1 MQPPVFDKFQNE
13 DRDFKSI
20 GKSLWVYF
28 AVMLIITMPFSYIDN
43 GLSAIISIITIL
55 VAIFYC
61 KRKTKIQL
69 PGSIYNLNCSVKE
82 LGKYFVLMTGLSMVA
97 ILFIGI
103 VSAVF
108 TMITNLDIPQ
118 ADFTFDFGSLSGW
131 LFLFYVCLIG
141 PIFEEVLF
149 RGVILRTLN
158 RYNRYFAIIASALI
172 FGLFHLYLEQGAHA
186 FILGLVLAYVSLKTD
201 SLMTCILLHIFHNTI
216 TTFSSFS
223 TPLTMFDLV
232 FRLACMIVAIIW
244 LSNHMKDLKKEYQGD
259 PISYPFFSKLFLR
272 FSFISWFILFIFET
286 IASFFVG

>member
-55 VAIFYC
+55 VTIFYC

-118 ADFTFDFGSLSGW
+118 ADFTFDFSSLSGW

-186 FILGLVLAYVSLKTD
+186 FVLGLVLAYVSLKTD
-201 SLMTCILLHIFHNTI
+201 SLMACILLHIFHNTI

>member
-13 DRDFKSI
+13 DRDFRSI

-55 VAIFYC
+55 VTIFYC

-82 LGKYFVLMTGLSMVA
+82 LSKYFVLMTGLSMLA

-118 ADFTFDFGSLSGW
+118 ADFTFDFSSLSGW

-186 FILGLVLAYVSLKTD
+186 FVLGLVLAYVSLKTD

-244 LSNHMKDLKKEYQGD
+244 LSNHMKVLKKEYQGD
-259 PISYPFFSKLFLR
+259 PISYPFFSRLFLR

>member
-55 VAIFYC
+55 VTIFYC

-118 ADFTFDFGSLSGW
+118 ADFTFDFSSLSGW

-158 RYNRYFAIIASALI
+158 RYNRFFAIIASALI

-186 FILGLVLAYVSLKTD
+186 FVLGLVLAYVSLKTD

-223 TPLTMFDLV
+223 IPLTIFDLV
-232 FRLACMIVAIIW
+232 FRLACMIVALIW

-259 PISYPFFSKLFLR
+259 PISYPFFSRLFLR

>member
-55 VAIFYC
+55 VTIFYC

-186 FILGLVLAYVSLKTD
+186 FVLGLVLAYVSLKTD

-259 PISYPFFSKLFLR
+259 PISYPFFSRLFLR

>member
-55 VAIFYC
+55 VTIFYC

-259 PISYPFFSKLFLR
+259 PISYPFFSRLFLR

>member
-55 VAIFYC
+55 VTIFYC

-186 FILGLVLAYVSLKTD
+186 FVLGLVLAYVSLKTD

-223 TPLTMFDLV
+223 TLLTMFDLV

-259 PISYPFFSKLFLR
+259 PISYPFFSRLFLR

>member
-55 VAIFYC
+55 VTIFYC

-69 PGSIYNLNCSVKE
+69 PGFIYNLNCSVKE

-118 ADFTFDFGSLSGW
+118 ADFTFDFSSLSGW

-158 RYNRYFAIIASALI
+158 KYNRYFAIIASALI

-186 FILGLVLAYVSLKTD
+186 FVLGLVLAYVSLKTD

>member
-55 VAIFYC
+55 VTIFYC

-118 ADFTFDFGSLSGW
+118 ADFTFNFSSLSGW

-186 FILGLVLAYVSLKTD
+186 FVLGLVLAYVSLKTD

-259 PISYPFFSKLFLR
+259 PISYPFFSRLFLR

>member
-55 VAIFYC
+55 VTIFYC

-118 ADFTFDFGSLSGW
+118 ADFTFDFSSLSGW

-186 FILGLVLAYVSLKTD
+186 FVLGLVLAYVSLKTD

-259 PISYPFFSKLFLR
+259 PISYPFFSRLFLR